1 MRKNYKNTSKI
12 AIKENMKTKLF
23 TICLLSLTIL
33 AGCSSSSCDDS
44 KSTDQWH
51 DCSGTYIEKGVGTY
65 SGEWKHGE
73 WNGQGA
79 VTFASGAK
87 HVGGYKND
95 KRHGHGTYT
104 YANGNKYVGE
114 YKDVKKHGHG
124 TYTYA
129 SGAKYAGGLK
139 NNKKHGHGTYT
150 FANGDKEVGQWEND
164 KYVGK

>member
-1 MRKNYKNTSKI
+1 
-12 AIKENMKTKLF
+12 MKTKLF
-23 TICLLSLTIL
+23 TIFLLSLTIL

-104 YANGNKYVGE
+104 YA
-114 YKDVKKHGHG
+114 
-124 TYTYA
+124 